1 MLTTS
6 AGSVLEETQFL
17 LVEPLCDLLFVTMNA
32 PPNEKSQAPGP
43 QGWVPRQPDPD
54 DWSGP
59 EDSGDPEDLGDQL
72 QPEACP
78 VYFCPNL

>member
-6 AGSVLEETQFL
+6 AGSVLEEAQFL

-32 PPNEKSQAPGP
+32 PP

-78 VYFCPNL
+78 VYCCPNLWVL